1 MLNKEDTMIEYIEW
15 IRVNPAGNITCLV
28 TTKVARELYMEVANQ
43 LLSLPGQDFEQVG
56 FIIDDKTM
64 EMAGLEFC
72 GNASRAFAL
81 WSAKK
86 LGLQGQHNVFVSVSG
101 IEKPLEVFVDTQSNF
116 TRAFMPLPEKIELI
130 SEGTIMACPQ
140 MLKVDLGGIMHF
152 VVLDLPYSDSIFHL
166 IKDFGMSHFQ
176 PPALGVMFVDSG
188 TFNMVP
194 IVYVKEV
201 DTIYHEGS
209 CGSGTLAA
217 LISLE
222 EKLGL
227 GEEVFHCNL
236 TQPRGEIGGT
246 LYKNGN
252 IIEKITI
259 EGHVEIGEIEKLVV
273 RDFMGSQEEEDE

>member
-1 MLNKEDTMIEYIEW
+1 MLNKEDTIMEYIEW

>member
-1 MLNKEDTMIEYIEW
+1 MIEYIEW

-176 PPALGVMFVDSG
+176 PLALGVMFVDSG

>member
-1 MLNKEDTMIEYIEW
+1 MIEYIEW

-217 LISLE
+217 LIALE

>member
-1 MLNKEDTMIEYIEW
+1 MIEYIEW

-259 EGHVEIGEIEKLVV
+259 EGPVEIGEIEKLVV

>member
-259 EGHVEIGEIEKLVV
+259 EGPVEIGEIEKLVV

>member
-1 MLNKEDTMIEYIEW
+1 MIEYIEW